1 MPPLENKKR
10 ELLALI
16 GEAVEKFLD
25 EHQGLSYYCFAFDC
39 NAAYAEINLC
49 LNTESDFRAT
59 LRAYQEGPYGEDY
72 RTEEGVRALRYNPGD
87 WKYQCFE
94 TFYVLEEDEIAD
106 LYGDD
111 DEALLKEMTA
121 FNYELL
127 ALFTA
132 TDTFRRIPK
141 TEDFRVLCIDHDED
155 VDDALR
161 HTDRHVA
168 L

>member
-1 MPPLENKKR
+1 MPPLEDRKH
-10 ELLALI
+10 ELLPLI
-16 GEAVEKFLD
+16 GKAVENFLD

-59 LRAYQEGPYGEDY
+59 VRAYQEGPYGEGY
-72 RTEEGVRALRYNPGD
+72 RNEEDLRALRYNPGD

-94 TFYVLEEDEIAD
+94 TVYVLEEDEIER

-111 DEALLKEMTA
+111 DEALIREMMA
-121 FNYELL
+121 FSYELL

-141 TEDFRVLCIDHDED
+141 TEDFRVLCTDHDEG

-161 HTDRHVA
+161 NTDRYVA